1 MAARAMARLCVGP
14 YARAVYEA
22 LKAEEAQPSPER
34 GRVTVSIDGDCVE
47 LRVEP
52 RDLNSLRA
60 LLNSFLYLA
69 HAAYAA
75 LEASSR
81 LGVKGIRKDYKEA
94 LDGP

>member
-1 MAARAMARLCVGP
+1 MSVRAVARLCIGT

-34 GRVTVSIDGDCVE
+34 GKVSVSIDGDCVE
-47 LRVEP
+47 VRVEP
-52 RDLNSLRA
+52 RDLSSLRA

-75 LEASSR
+75 LEASSKPPER
-81 LGVKGIRKDYKEA
+81 RG
-94 LDGP
+94 